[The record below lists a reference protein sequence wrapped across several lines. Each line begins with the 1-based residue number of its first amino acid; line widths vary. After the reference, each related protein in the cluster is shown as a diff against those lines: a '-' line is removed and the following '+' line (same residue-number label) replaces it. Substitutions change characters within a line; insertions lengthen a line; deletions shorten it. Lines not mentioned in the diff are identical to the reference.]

1 MRRLFAWTDGAARRC
16 GLRKAITALV
26 SSVGLLGLLKWYS
39 TRILRFATLR
49 EDGPV
54 VVWGKPSRHLT
65 QDVAN
70 RLHNIVQV
78 EETCWQYAALRA
90 DGIVII

>member
-1 MRRLFAWTDGAARRC
+1 MKSDASVVTWGEGDCGGDSSCEASRLVSVRRLFAWTDG
-16 GLRKAITALV
+16 
-26 SSVGLLGLLKWYS
+26 
-39 TRILRFATLR
+39 FATLR